1 MRPRPSHS
9 APPPPARRLGSTP
22 GPRGGTSLTAA
33 GTTAVSRHGGCLKC
47 AGVQVKARRV
57 NVPYKKV
64 LAKYHPD
71 AIPKLFLDS
80 TRDPSP
86 AAALR
91 QHSRQLSAARAMLS
105 AARRFLSTPGARA
118 FAARGAAVA
127 TAAAGVGAFSAQCDS
142 IKLNVTIPVEVDVD
156 QLAAAASREQL
167 EAALKKGKVGTADSL
182 NILLQE

>member
-1 MRPRPSHS
+1 M
-9 APPPPARRLGSTP
+9 
-22 GPRGGTSLTAA
+22 
-33 GTTAVSRHGGCLKC
+33 
-47 AGVQVKARRV
+47 
-57 NVPYKKV
+57 
-64 LAKYHPD
+64 
-71 AIPKLFLDS
+71 FLDS
-80 TRDPSP
+80 TRDPLARAGP
-86 AAALR
+86 LR
-91 QHSRQLSAARAMLS
+91 QHCLAARAMLS

-118 FAARGAAVA
+118 FATRGAAVA

>member
-1 MRPRPSHS
+1 M
-9 APPPPARRLGSTP
+9 
-22 GPRGGTSLTAA
+22 
-33 GTTAVSRHGGCLKC
+33 
-47 AGVQVKARRV
+47 
-57 NVPYKKV
+57 
-64 LAKYHPD
+64 LAKYNPD

-80 TRDPSP
+80 SSDPLARRRARSD
-86 AAALR
+86 
-91 QHSRQLSAARAMLS
+91 STVSAARAMLS

-167 EAALKKGKVGTADSL
+167 EAALKKGKVGKADSL